1 MKRIIWLALFGL
13 FIGMTGFIQESKK
26 ERKAREKL
34 EMAQLIDSG
43 RFKFMARSAHSNLGD
58 FNHLTTGYEL
68 VFNDLQLK
76 ASLPYYGIAYSV
88 PYGGSGGVNF
98 DIKAENI
105 KKEWNEK
112 KKLYFIEAELS
123 DSEDTYSIYLSASL
137 TGYSSLKINFRDR
150 QWIEY
155 YGIIEKIE

>member
-1 MKRIIWLALFGL
+1 
-13 FIGMTGFIQESKK
+13 MTGFIQESKK

-43 RFKFMARSAHSNLGD
+43 RFKFIARSAHSNLGD

-68 VFNDLQLK
+68 VFDDQQLK
-76 ASLPYYGIAYSV
+76 ASLPYYGFAYSV

-123 DSEDTYSIYLSASL
+123 DSEDTYSVYLSASL

-155 YGIIEKIE
+155 YGIIEKIEKIE